1 MKMKTGLV
9 PIAEGI
15 SVEPILIIRLSSIAF
30 PNPLEFIVIM
40 DRLVDE
46 AFDEVYS
53 SKLSE
58 EENENRVCTR
68 YYQKIWNLML
78 EKGRDNNV

>member
-1 MKMKTGLV
+1 MKWTNPV
-9 PIAEGI
+9 PVTEEVAIH
-15 SVEPILIIRLSSIAF
+15 PIVIIHLSALAF
-30 PNPLEFIVIM
+30 PNPFEFAMIADKLI
-40 DRLVDE
+40 DE

-68 YYQKIWNLML
+68 YYQKIWNLIL

>member
-1 MKMKTGLV
+1 MIKTGLV
-9 PIAEGI
+9 PITEDI
-15 SVEPILIIRLSSIAF
+15 SVEPILIIRLSALAF
-30 PNPLEFIVIM
+30 PNPLEFVAIM
-40 DRLVDE
+40 DRVIDE

-68 YYQKIWNLML
+68 YYQKIWNLIL